1 MPSYPFLDSV
11 EHEIKFMSQ
20 IGCRPARQT
29 KIQSHRLVERA
40 INLIAISSPLLPHYN
55 SQSTVFVNEPATK
68 QRIAETSMGAFV
80 SGCGIL
86 F

>member
-1 MPSYPFLDSV
+1 MPSYPFLESV
-11 EHEIKFMSQ
+11 EHEIKFMSEV
-20 IGCRPARQT
+20 GCRPARQT
-29 KIQSHRLVERA
+29 KIQYHRLVERA
-40 INLIAISSPLLPHYN
+40 INSPLLPHYN